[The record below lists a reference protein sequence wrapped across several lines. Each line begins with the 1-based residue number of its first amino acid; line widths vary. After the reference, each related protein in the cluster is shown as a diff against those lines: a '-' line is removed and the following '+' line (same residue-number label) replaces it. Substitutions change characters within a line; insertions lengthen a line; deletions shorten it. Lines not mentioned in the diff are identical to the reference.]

1 MPVQIGAPAHPFSN
15 PTGLLSDCH
24 RRIEMFV
31 GTLQSVAP
39 FLADSPNAE
48 VRTAFETSLRYF
60 RNAAPK
66 HNADEEESLF
76 PRLRQA
82 ADPRAQAV
90 LSQLAALEE
99 EHRWAAPLHEEVDR
113 LGNKYLASGPLSAQ
127 ESDDFRSAVERLV
140 SMYRE
145 HIALEDEVVFPCAA
159 EVLSAEAKAAIAG
172 EMAKRR
178 NL

>member
-1 MPVQIGAPAHPFSN
+1 MPVQIGAPAHSFSN

-24 RRIEMFV
+24 RRIEMFL
-31 GTLQSVAP
+31 GALQSIVP
-39 FLADSPNAE
+39 FLENPPNAE
-48 VRTAFETSLRYF
+48 VRTTLETSLHYF

-82 ADPRAQAV
+82 TDARARAV
-90 LSQLAALEE
+90 LSKLAALED

-113 LGNKYLASGPLSAQ
+113 IGSRYLSSPPLSTA
-127 ESDDFRSAVERLV
+127 EVDAFRSAIERLV

-145 HIALEDEVVFPCAA
+145 HIALEDEVVFPCADD
-159 EVLSAEAKAAIAG
+159 VLSSEDKAAISR
-172 EMAKRR
+172 EMARRR